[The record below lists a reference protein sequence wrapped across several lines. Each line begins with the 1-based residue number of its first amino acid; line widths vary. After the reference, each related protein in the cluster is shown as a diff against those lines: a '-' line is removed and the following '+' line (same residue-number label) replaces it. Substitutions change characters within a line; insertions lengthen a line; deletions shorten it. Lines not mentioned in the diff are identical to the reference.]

1 MFRFEGTVMAQFY
14 GHTHNDE
21 FMVFY
26 DTEDTSRAVNF
37 GFIAPSITTYTS
49 DFLVDQLLYNF
60 IFVWISPN

>member
-26 DTEDTSRAVNF
+26 DTEDPSRAVNF
-37 GFIAPSITTYTS
+37 GFIAPSVTTYTS
-49 DFLVDQLLYNF
+49 E
-60 IFVWISPN
+60 IF